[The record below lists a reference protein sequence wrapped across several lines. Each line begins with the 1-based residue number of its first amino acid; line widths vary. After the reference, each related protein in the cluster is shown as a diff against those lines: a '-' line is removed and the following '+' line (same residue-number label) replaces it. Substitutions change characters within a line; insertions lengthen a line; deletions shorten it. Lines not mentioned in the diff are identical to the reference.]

1 MSFFQ
6 NTRPPLKFDDFIG
19 FGYIIWIYLHFPDYA
34 LHPIFIW
41 YLPKYW
47 TFTGPAFNCGS
58 NNIQF
63 DLCGN
68 TKTYKEL
75 NIWIQRHAV
84 IRYILYKNKEETHKI
99 LKEPH
104 AAEIITFVILQ
115 FNIYRGSLITG
126 KFTSFAGQCYHN
138 SMPRVF
144 VKIIS

>member
-1 MSFFQ
+1 MIS
-6 NTRPPLKFDDFIG
+6 LDLDIL
-19 FGYIIWIYLHFPDYA
+19 FGYIF
-34 LHPIFIW
+34 IFRTMLCTLFSSDIS
-41 YLPKYW
+41 LSIERLRGLLS
-47 TFTGPAFNCGS
+47 TVGQAIFSSLCVE
-58 NNIQF
+58 IQR
-63 DLCGN
+63 LI
-68 TKTYKEL
+68 KKEL